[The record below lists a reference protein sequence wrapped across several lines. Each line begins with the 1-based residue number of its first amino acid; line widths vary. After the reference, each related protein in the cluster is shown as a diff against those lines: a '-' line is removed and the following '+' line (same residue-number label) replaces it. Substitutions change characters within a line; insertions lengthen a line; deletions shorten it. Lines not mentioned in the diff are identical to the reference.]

1 MEKILFLHAG
11 AELYGA
17 DRILIN
23 LVSELDRTKYM
34 PIVVLPV
41 DGPLVRELKKN
52 HVETHVISYPIL
64 RRKYF
69 NPKGMLSF
77 ALEYRR
83 SCRAIYQLFSQD
95 DISIIHV
102 NTLAVLEGIYL
113 KSLFKAKLI
122 WHVHEI
128 ITSPKIAYQV
138 TAFLAGKFATKI
150 VAVSEQVKKHLVDSK
165 RVCPEQVRVI
175 YNGIDT
181 NRFRP
186 HGVPNSL
193 YQEFGLSS
201 DNLVVGMIGRL
212 NSWKGQQA
220 LLNAMIPLLKDNDN
234 LRLVFVGGVFEG
246 ETHFRDELAAKI
258 QASGVASQ
266 IVLKDFRT
274 DMNDI
279 YQLFDIFCLP
289 STSPDP
295 LPTVVLEAM
304 ASGKPV
310 VGFNHG
316 GVTEMVV
323 EGYNGYLVKPVEI
336 QALTKRISDLIV
348 DPELIKRMGLAS
360 RERAVKD
367 FSPNQFIQNFEQVY
381 DKSLRG
387 DV

>member
-1 MEKILFLHAG
+1 MKKILYLHAG

-17 DRILIN
+17 DRILVN

-41 DGPLVRELKKN
+41 DGPLVQELKKH
-52 HVETHVISYPIL
+52 HVETHVINYPIL

-77 ALEYRR
+77 ALDYRR
-83 SCRAIYQLFSQD
+83 SCRAIYKVFAQEN
-95 DISIIHV
+95 ISLIHV

-113 KSLFKAKLI
+113 KSLFKAKLV

-128 ITSPKIAYQV
+128 ITSPKIAYQA
-138 TAFLAGKFATKI
+138 TAFLSGKFATKI
-150 VAVSEQVKKHLVDSK
+150 VAVSEQVKKHLVDSGK
-165 RVCPEQVRVI
+165 VQTKQVKVI

-181 NRFRP
+181 QKFRP
-186 HGVPNSL
+186 HNI
-193 YQEFGLSS
+193 S
-201 DNLVVGMIGRL
+201 DNLRNEFNLQRENIVVGMIGRL
-212 NSWKGQQA
+212 NAWKGQPT
-220 LLNAMIPLLKDNDN
+220 LLKAMIPLLKANDK

-246 ETHFRDELAAKI
+246 ESHFRDELVNEI
-258 QASGVASQ
+258 QASGVSSQ
-266 IVLKDFRT
+266 IILKDFRT
-274 DMNDI
+274 DMNDV

-310 VGFNHG
+310 IGFNHG

-323 EGYNGYLVKPVEI
+323 DGRNGYLVEPIDAQFLSKKIERLV
-336 QALTKRISDLIV
+336 A
-348 DPELIKRMGLAS
+348 DPELIHQMGSFS
-360 RERAVKD
+360 RERASKD
-367 FSPNQFIQNFEQVY
+367 FSPEQFIQNFEQVY
-381 DKSLRG
+381 DDALRG
-387 DV
+387 DA